1 MMMVLPTFHQH
12 SANYQRMGLLNM
24 STIQELAKQDFFGPT
39 SKLIKSCETPLCK
52 ACQHAKQH
60 TSPITPNT
68 ATGIIDAL
76 HLHPGDCISG
86 DQIES
91 SSPGLIP
98 TYRGT
103 PVNTRYHASILF
115 VYFASR
121 FLYFMPHISTGA
133 SEAINAKHSFEL
145 LASQHNMLIK
155 CYHTDN
161 GLFASTAFHNSCKQQ
176 NQ

>member
-1 MMMVLPTFHQH
+1 MH
-12 SANYQRMGLLNM
+12 QRMGHLNM
-24 STIQELAKQDFFGPT
+24 STIQELAKQDFLVLLPNSSKVVKYHCVRLVNMPNSIHPQSLPT
-39 SKLIKSCETPLCK
+39 LQQVSLMPYIFIQETVFWE
-52 ACQHAKQH
+52 
-60 TSPITPNT
+60 I
-68 ATGIIDAL
+68 
-76 HLHPGDCISG
+76 

-103 PVNTRYHASILF
+103 PVNTRYHAGTLF

-161 GLFASTAFHNSCKQQ
+161 GIFASTAFHNSCKQQ